1 MCSNSLLALTLH
13 TLYIHLL
20 LLLCSFHISLQNATS
35 ILNDEEAKGSH
46 SVFELSK
53 FVDINNMKEA
63 AGTYYYRKIANYG
76 ITQ

>member
-1 MCSNSLLALTLH
+1 VSSNATMCANTLH
-13 TLYIHLL
+13 FVNILL
-20 LLLCSFHISLQNATS
+20 FEQLQNATS
-35 ILNDEEAKGSH
+35 ILDDEEAKGSH

-76 ITQ
+76 RTQ